1 MSNYKQTGTCV
12 STLQLLIVDDH
23 PFYRR
28 SLCQMCE
35 VEGGFTILGE
45 ASNGLDAIS
54 MVSVMQ
60 PDVVLMDMEMPGVD
74 GLTATRQL
82 LTRSPCPPIILLT
95 TYYSLD
101 ERRQAEDAGA
111 RGYLAK
117 DTSGRTLIEA
127 IHEVFSGR
135 SWFRPPVE

>member
-1 MSNYKQTGTCV
+1 
-12 STLQLLIVDDH
+12 LIVDDH
-23 PFYRR
+23 PFFRR
-28 SLCQMCE
+28 SLCQLCE
-35 VEGGFTILGE
+35 AEGGFVVAGE
-45 ASNGLDAIS
+45 GANGEEALVL
-54 MVSVMQ
+54 VSQ
-60 PDVVLMDMEMPGVD
+60 LRPDVVLMDMEMPGMD

-82 LTRSPCPPIILLT
+82 LAWSPCPPIILLT

-111 RGYLAK
+111 RGYLSK
-117 DTSGRTLIEA
+117 DTGGRTLIEA